1 MNYTINPII
10 YKLFLRLTPQQRAD
24 FIRDLMKIKEE
35 VR

>member
-1 MNYTINPII
+1 MNYTISPII

-35 VR
+35 TT